1 MPPAPELKATLTLP
15 QTAFA
20 MKANLPQNEP
30 LRLRRW
36 AETRLYDQIRKSS
49 AGRSVYLLHDGPPY
63 ANGPIHLGHALNKGL
78 KDFVVK
84 SKTMAGFDAPYVPG
98 YDCHGLPIEI
108 KVDEKLGHKKLEMP
122 VPAVLE
128 ACRAYAQKYIDLQTE
143 QFERIGCFGRWDQP
157 YKTMARAYEARTLEA
172 FYGFL
177 EKGFVYRG
185 LKPVYWCIH
194 DRTALAEAEVEYENH
209 TSPSIY
215 VRYRLTS
222 DPAAISPAL
231 AGREVSAIIWT
242 TTPWTLPASLAVAFH
257 PDFEYVALEA
267 EGDFQGPLYIVAADL
282 APQVAAACHLGKA
295 TEVARFKGSVLDR
308 VTFKHP
314 FLERS
319 ILGVLAT
326 YVTADTGTGAVHTAP
341 AHGADDFYTGQRYGL
356 DLTCR
361 VDSAGYIHF
370 DPAAWPDAIPP
381 PFEGL
386 KVWAANPVIVAM
398 LEKSGALLAAYDLVH
413 SYPHCWRCH
422 HPIIFRATEQ
432 WFISLET
439 PMKRADGSET
449 TFRNLAIEEIDK
461 VVWDPAWGK
470 ERITN
475 MIATRPDWCISRQRI
490 WGVPIAVFMC
500 ESCNQPIVNAELNK
514 KIIQLFDREGIEA
527 WHTTAA
533 SALLWDDLKAHHA
546 AECPSGG
553 TSFRKETDILDV
565 WFDSGVSWF
574 AVCESDPDLSAAY
587 KSFEGAGALHQGM
600 TSRASEGMLGAD
612 ATHRATTSSGA
623 LPQGTNPTGALHQET
638 TSREALYQG
647 TTSVV
652 PNEATKRE
660 GALAPAAKTE
670 VLYLEGGDQHRGWFH
685 SSLLTSVALRGRA
698 PYSHVATAG
707 WTLDE
712 QGRAMSKSLG
722 NGVDPVD
729 IANRMGGEIVRL
741 WVASVDF
748 REDMAAS
755 ENLMQRCAELYK
767 KLRNTFRFLLGNL
780 EQSLPAFGIAGKF
793 DPARDA
799 VSEADL
805 LPLDR
810 YMLARTRDLAEKIVG
825 PDGKGGWYAAF
836 EFHRIYHAV
845 NEFAIVDLS
854 AFYLDVLKDRMY
866 TFAPT
871 NPARRS
877 AQTVLW
883 KITDA
888 LVRLLAPILTFTSDE
903 VWEHLPKAEGH
914 PASVHLAQF
923 SKPEEI
929 FTEDPAPVLDEWR
942 TYLFF
947 VRNQAFQLIEAFRQ
961 DLRIGKSTEAEIQI
975 LTRGGLLERLQAH
988 VRSLKEFLNVSQ
1000 VHVKELS
1007 DTPGEIEVPE
1017 GVGPYKVLT
1026 SSPDLQFVIHAASG
1040 SKCARCWN
1048 FMPHV
1053 SNYGIWENVCDRC
1066 QNALREMGI
1075 DPPQPPE

>member
-1 MPPAPELKATLTLP
+1 MSSAPELKATLTLP
-15 QTAFA
+15 QTAFP

-30 LRLRRW
+30 LRLARW
-36 AETRLYDQIRKSS
+36 ASLGLYEELRK
-49 AGRSVYLLHDGPPY
+49 AGRGRPVYLLHDGPPY

-108 KVDEKLGHKKLEMP
+108 KVDEKLGHKKLAMP
-122 VPAVLE
+122 APEVLD

-143 QFERIGCFGRWDQP
+143 QFERIGCFGRWETP
-157 YKTMARAYEARTLEA
+157 YKTMARPYEARTLEA

-194 DRTALAEAEVEYENH
+194 DRTALAEAEVEYANH
-209 TSPSIY
+209 TSPSVY

-222 DPAAISPAL
+222 DPAAIDPAL
-231 AGREVSAIIWT
+231 AGRDVSTIIWT

-257 PDFEYVALEA
+257 PDFDYVALEV
-267 EGDFQGPLYIVAADL
+267 EGGQVYV
-282 APQVAAACHLGKA
+282 VAAALAEQVAEACKLGPVK
-295 TEVARFKGSVLDR
+295 ELARFKGAALDR
-308 VTFKHP
+308 VTFQHP

-319 ILGVLAT
+319 VLGVLAT

-356 DLTCR
+356 DPTCR
-361 VDSAGYIHF
+361 VDAGGHIHV
-370 DPAAWPDAIPP
+370 DPAAWPHTQPP
-381 PFEGL
+381 AFDGMN
-386 KVWAANPVIVAM
+386 VWKANPVIAPM
-398 LEKSGALLAAYDLVH
+398 LEERGALLAVSDLEH

-422 HPIIFRATEQ
+422 HPVIFRATEQ
-432 WFISLET
+432 WFINLET
-439 PMKRADGSET
+439 PVNRADGTET
-449 TFRNLAIEEIDK
+449 TFRKLAIEEIDK

-500 ESCNQPIVNAELNK
+500 EGCNQPIIDADLNR
-514 KIIQLFDREGIEA
+514 KIVDLFEREGAEA
-527 WHTTAA
+527 WHTTDVA
-533 SALLWDDLKAHHA
+533 ALLPAGAICAHCGGKA
-546 AECPSGG
+546 
-553 TSFRKETDILDV
+553 FRKETDILDV
-565 WFDSGVSWF
+565 WFDSGVSWL

-587 KSFEGAGALHQGM
+587 KTFQSK
-600 TSRASEGMLGAD
+600 
-612 ATHRATTSSGA
+612 TTSPASAEAVGN
-623 LPQGTNPTGALHQET
+623 G
-638 TSREALYQG
+638 ALYQG

-652 PNEATKRE
+652 PKPAEKRG
-660 GALAPAAKTE
+660 GALAPEASSFSGAPQ

-755 ENLMQRCAELYK
+755 ENLMARCAELYK

-780 EQSLPAFGIAGKF
+780 NGF
-793 DPARDA
+793 DPARDR
-799 VSEADL
+799 VLENEL

-810 YMLARTRDLAEKIVG
+810 YMLARTRDLTEKIL
-825 PDGKGGWYAAF
+825 GWYEAF
-836 EFHRIYHAV
+836 EFHRVYQAV

-871 NPARRS
+871 SQARRS

-883 KITDA
+883 QITEA
-888 LVRLLAPILTFTSDE
+888 LVRLVAPILTFTADE
-903 VWEHLPKAEGH
+903 IWEHLPAVEGRTI
-914 PASVHLAQF
+914 SVHLASF
-923 SKPEEI
+923 PKPEEI
-929 FTEDPAPVLDEWR
+929 FSETPAK
-942 TYLFF
+942 
-947 VRNQAFQLIEAFRQ
+947 LIEEWKQLFAVRDEALRVLEEERQ
-961 DLRIGKSTEAEIQI
+961 SKRIGKGLEAQLEIAAP
-975 LTRGGLLERLQAH
+975 GSLLALLQGHAAG
-988 VRSLKEFLNVSQ
+988 LKEIINVSRA
-1000 VHVKELS
+1000 VERIVE
-1007 DTPGEIEVPE
+1007 
-1017 GVGPYKVLT
+1017 
-1026 SSPDLQFVIHAASG
+1026 
-1040 SKCARCWN
+1040 
-1048 FMPHV
+1048 
-1053 SNYGIWENVCDRC
+1053 
-1066 QNALREMGI
+1066 
-1075 DPPQPPE
+1075 